1 MQESLDQLSASGFPI
16 DAMRIRSFPF
26 CEEVWDFIDQHESI
40 FLVEQNRDA
49 QMKTLM
55 LSEGNINPEKLISV
69 LCFDGAPITA
79 DFISKSIIEILSDK
93 NTSKTAEEIK

>member
-1 MQESLDQLSASGFPI
+1 
-16 DAMRIRSFPF
+16 
-26 CEEVWDFIDQHESI
+26 
-40 FLVEQNRDA
+40 
-49 QMKTLM
+49 MKTLM